1 MMGRWMAIDLGKKRT
16 GIAVTDPLQIIATP
30 LTTVATHDVYTFLKE
45 YFLQEEVDYL
55 VVGMPL
61 KEDNTETDMT
71 VPVRQFIKYLEKNY
85 PGKKVFTEDERY
97 TSKMALNAM
106 ITAGSTRK
114 DRRDKGNIDKVSAA
128 IILQSFMDRIKHR
141 PMK

>member
-1 MMGRWMAIDLGKKRT
+1 MGRWMAIDLGKKRT

-30 LTTVATHDVYTFLKE
+30 LTTVSTQELYAFLKDF
-45 YFLQEEVDYL
+45 FLNEEVDFI

-71 VPVRQFIKYLEKNY
+71 AHAKQFVRYLQKKY
-85 PGKKVFTEDERY
+85 PGKKIFTEDERY

-106 ITAGSTRK
+106 IAAGSTKK

-128 IILQSFMDRIKHR
+128 IILQSFMDRIKR
-141 PMK
+141 TPAE